1 MNSWPLPYQGSALP
15 LSYIGTLRW
24 RQSLIYWIYC
34 PPKIILNI
42 LIELLNRLFIVW
54 NEIIWA
60 GDEGRTRDIQLGRL
74 TLYQLS
80 YSRITCGES
89 RIRTY
94 EGVANSFTDCSRWPL
109 EYLPNIKISKSRWR
123 DSNPRP
129 ADYKSAALAS
139 WATSAYYKKLFAK

>member
-15 LSYIGTLRW
+15 LSYIGTHRLRK
-24 RQSLIYWIYC
+24 SLIYWIYC

-42 LIELLNRLFIVW
+42 LIELLNRYFIVW

-139 WATSAYYKKLFAK
+139 WATSAVF